1 MHYEVPVVAASFQGF
16 ISLTKIPENRQRLKV
31 KDQTPILQHRT
42 VL

>member
-1 MHYEVPVVAASFQGF
+1 VAASFQGF

-31 KDQTPILQHRT
+31 KDQTPILPHRT